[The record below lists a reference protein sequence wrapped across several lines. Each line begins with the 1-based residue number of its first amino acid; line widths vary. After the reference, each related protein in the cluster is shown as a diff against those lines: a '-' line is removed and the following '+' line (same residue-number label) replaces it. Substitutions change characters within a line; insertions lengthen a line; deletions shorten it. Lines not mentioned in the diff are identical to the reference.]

1 MKKKM
6 MSVLCALLAVFFC
19 ASGAAGCKEQTIDTD
34 QHLEIYVLNV
44 GYGYEWAEE
53 LAKAF
58 SQKDWVKAKYPEFS
72 YKVNYND
79 DWDFAA
85 ERIKAGGTVNTA
97 DILFGSSLQK
107 LYNTTLGGQPV
118 LTDLGDLMEETV
130 MGEEIVYQDKIY
142 PDFLKT
148 NVNPDTGTAIAV
160 PWGTS
165 YNTLIYN
172 ETLFNALG
180 FEEIPVTTKEFV
192 DILKAVKNRVP
203 DDTYSYSHA
212 IIGCYN
218 VNYWKNAYTLWWAQ
232 YQGVQGYTDFYNGVS
247 EGKLS
252 RDIFRQLGRLR
263 SLEAMDEILDGRNAY
278 IDPSSGVYEFMEAQT
293 NFLMGN
299 GIFYMCGDWFDY
311 EMRAISPGLQEL
323 YPYTMRAMRMPVLS
337 SVRENTGI
345 ASDEI
350 MADLI
355 REIDEGK
362 SYDELENV
370 NVSETDYD
378 TVKAA
383 RSLNDFGGGILNA
396 VVPSYATA
404 KDLALD
410 FLRYFATDEANE
422 IYASV
427 TKGASTGFIYDLE
440 TKAPDVFAEISP
452 VERDKF
458 TVMNGENL
466 EFLPNQD
473 IFPLVYKGGLLPLKA
488 IEYNSYENVF
498 GRTDGTRQS
507 AQDLYDYDIEYYSG
521 SRWDLLVSMSG
532 IQI

>member
-218 VNYWKNAYTLWWAQ
+218 VNY
-232 YQGVQGYTDFYNGVS
+232 
-247 EGKLS
+247 
-252 RDIFRQLGRLR
+252 
-263 SLEAMDEILDGRNAY
+263 
-278 IDPSSGVYEFMEAQT
+278 
-293 NFLMGN
+293 
-299 GIFYMCGDWFDY
+299 
-311 EMRAISPGLQEL
+311 
-323 YPYTMRAMRMPVLS
+323 
-337 SVRENTGI
+337 
-345 ASDEI
+345 
-350 MADLI
+350 
-355 REIDEGK
+355 
-362 SYDELENV
+362 
-370 NVSETDYD
+370 
-378 TVKAA
+378 
-383 RSLNDFGGGILNA
+383 
-396 VVPSYATA
+396 
-404 KDLALD
+404 
-410 FLRYFATDEANE
+410 
-422 IYASV
+422 
-427 TKGASTGFIYDLE
+427 
-440 TKAPDVFAEISP
+440 
-452 VERDKF
+452 
-458 TVMNGENL
+458 
-466 EFLPNQD
+466 
-473 IFPLVYKGGLLPLKA
+473 
-488 IEYNSYENVF
+488 
-498 GRTDGTRQS
+498 
-507 AQDLYDYDIEYYSG
+507 
-521 SRWDLLVSMSG
+521 
-532 IQI
+532 